1 MPISLSIRIRAG
13 LLALLAAPQSVAP
26 PAGLTFN
33 ATLGSIRLQARPGD
47 VYTRQFQLS
56 IDARQHRT
64 HFKAHF
70 EDWWRSENGRESFYA
85 PPGTL
90 HHSCAAWATANPVES
105 AVEPGDTMVVRF
117 TIAVPREVVTGGYWC
132 ALTVDQVA
140 DPETAHA
147 GVGVQF
153 LASISTGIFV
163 DVGSV
168 TRAADITDV
177 RIDADRA
184 VVSMRNVG
192 DTPVPV
198 DGRVEFLT
206 RDGAAPAATVT
217 IPRGTLLPE
226 RVTTGLFDAPLPA
239 ADVLPDGRY
248 LVRAVMDIGLDHYIG
263 AEREIAVTREVSS
276 GGLGR

>member
-1 MPISLSIRIRAG
+1 MSFPISLPILAG
-13 LLALLAAPQSVAP
+13 LLAMLAAPQSVAP

-33 ATLGSIRLQARPGD
+33 ATLGSIRLQAQPGD

-56 IDARQHRT
+56 LDARQPRA

-90 HHSCAAWATANPVES
+90 HHSCASWATANPVES
-105 AVEPGDTMVVRF
+105 SVGPGDTMVVRF
-117 TIAVPREVVTGGYWC
+117 TVAIPREVVTGGYWC
-132 ALTVDQVA
+132 ALTVDQIA
-140 DPETAHA
+140 DPDTARA

-177 RIDADRA
+177 RVDADRA

-192 DTPVPV
+192 NTPLPI
-198 DGRVEFLT
+198 DGRVEFLM
-206 RDGAAPAATVT
+206 RDGDAPAATVT

-226 RVTTGLFDAPLPA
+226 RVTTGQFDAPLPA
-239 ADVLPDGRY
+239 ADVLPAGRY

-263 AEREIAVTREVSS
+263 AEREIAITREVAS
-276 GGLGR
+276 GGMGR

>member
-1 MPISLSIRIRAG
+1 MSFPISLPILAG
-13 LLALLAAPQSVAP
+13 LLAMLAAPQSVAP

-33 ATLGSIRLQARPGD
+33 ATLGSIRLQAQPGD

-56 IDARQHRT
+56 LDARQPRA

-90 HHSCAAWATANPVES
+90 HHSCASWATANPVES
-105 AVEPGDTMVVRF
+105 SVGPGDTMVVRF
-117 TIAVPREVVTGGYWC
+117 TVAIPREVVTGGYWC
-132 ALTVDQVA
+132 ALTVDQIA
-140 DPETAHA
+140 DPDTARA

-177 RIDADRA
+177 RVDADRA

-192 DTPVPV
+192 NTPLPI
-198 DGRVEFLT
+198 DGRVEFLR
-206 RDGAAPAATVT
+206 RDGDAPAATVT

-226 RVTTGLFDAPLPA
+226 RVTTGQFDAPLPA
-239 ADVLPDGRY
+239 ADVLPAGRY

-263 AEREIAVTREVSS
+263 AEREIAITREVAS
-276 GGLGR
+276 GGMGR

>member
-1 MPISLSIRIRAG
+1 MVMPIPLAILTG
-13 LLALLAAPQSVAP
+13 LLALFAAPQSAAP
-26 PAGLTFN
+26 PPGLTFN
-33 ATLGSIRLQARPGD
+33 ATLGSVRIQARPGD

-56 IDARQHRT
+56 LDANQPRAR
-64 HFKAHF
+64 FKAHF

-90 HHSCAAWATANPVES
+90 RHSCASWATANPVE
-105 AVEPGDTMVVRF
+105 AEALPGGTMVVRF
-117 TIAVPREVVTGGYWC
+117 TIAIPREVATGGYWC
-132 ALTVDQVA
+132 ALTLDQVA
-140 DPETAHA
+140 DPETARA

-163 DVGSV
+163 DIGTV

-184 VVSMRNVG
+184 VVRMENVG
-192 DTPVPV
+192 NTPVPV
-198 DGRVEFLT
+198 DGRVEFLLP
-206 RDGAAPAATVT
+206 DGLTPAAVVT

-239 ADVLPDGRY
+239 VSVLPAGRY

-263 AEREIAVTREVSS
+263 AEREIAVTREVASS
-276 GGLGR
+276 GMAR

>member
-1 MPISLSIRIRAG
+1 MSFPISLPILAG
-13 LLALLAAPQSVAP
+13 LLAMLAAPQSVAP

-33 ATLGSIRLQARPGD
+33 ATLGSIRLQAQPGD

-56 IDARQHRT
+56 LDARQPRA
-64 HFKAHF
+64 HFNAHF

-90 HHSCAAWATANPVES
+90 HHSCASWATANPVES
-105 AVEPGDTMVVRF
+105 SVGPGDTMVVRF
-117 TIAVPREVVTGGYWC
+117 TVAIPREVVTGGYWC
-132 ALTVDQVA
+132 ALTVDQIA
-140 DPETAHA
+140 DPDTARA

-177 RIDADRA
+177 RVDADRA

-192 DTPVPV
+192 NTPLPI
-198 DGRVEFLT
+198 DGRVEFLM
-206 RDGAAPAATVT
+206 RDGDAPAATVT

-226 RVTTGLFDAPLPA
+226 RVTTGQFDAPLPA
-239 ADVLPDGRY
+239 ADVLPAGRY

-263 AEREIAVTREVSS
+263 AEREIAITREVAS
-276 GGLGR
+276 GGMGR

>member
-1 MPISLSIRIRAG
+1 MTIPILAG
-13 LLALLAAPQSVAP
+13 LLAMLAAPQQTVAP
-26 PAGLTFN
+26 SAGLTFN
-33 ATLGSIRLQARPGD
+33 ATLGSIRVQARPGD

-56 IDARQHRT
+56 LDVRQPRAY
-64 HFKAHF
+64 FRAHF

-90 HHSCAAWATANPVES
+90 HHSCASWATANPVES
-105 AVEPGDTMVVRF
+105 AVGPGDTMVVRF
-117 TIAVPREVVTGGYWC
+117 TIVVPREVVTGGYWC

-177 RIDADRA
+177 RVDADRA

-192 DTPVPV
+192 NTPVPV

-206 RDGAAPAATVT
+206 RGGDPPAAIVT

-226 RVTTGLFDAPLPA
+226 RVTTGLFDAPLPP
-239 ADVLPDGRY
+239 ADVLPAGRY

-263 AEREIAVTREVSS
+263 AEREIAITREVAS